1 MAFYSR
7 RLLGLDDLRDGLE
20 MKWNSEENLSF
31 DDYVAFLSSSLVYIH
46 KYSLHYINGN
56 ILKTNIA
63 DT

>member
-7 RLLGLDDLRDGLE
+7 RLLGVDDLRDGLG
-20 MKWNSEENLSF
+20 MKWNSQENLSF
-31 DDYVAFLSSSLVYIH
+31 DDYIAFLSSSLVYIR
-46 KYSLHYINGN
+46 KYSLHYTNGN

>member
-1 MAFYSR
+1 MATYSR

-20 MKWNSEENLSF
+20 MKWNSQENLSF
-31 DDYVAFLSSSLVYIH
+31 DDYISFLSNSLVYIH
-46 KYSLHYINGN
+46 KYSLHYTNGN

>member
-20 MKWNSEENLSF
+20 MKWNSEENLSL
-31 DDYVAFLSSSLVYIH
+31 DDCIAFLSSSLVYIH
-46 KYSLHYINGN
+46 KYSLHYTNGN
-56 ILKTNIA
+56 MLKTNIA

>member
-31 DDYVAFLSSSLVYIH
+31 DDYVAFLSSSLVYIY
-46 KYSLHYINGN
+46 KYSLHYTNGN